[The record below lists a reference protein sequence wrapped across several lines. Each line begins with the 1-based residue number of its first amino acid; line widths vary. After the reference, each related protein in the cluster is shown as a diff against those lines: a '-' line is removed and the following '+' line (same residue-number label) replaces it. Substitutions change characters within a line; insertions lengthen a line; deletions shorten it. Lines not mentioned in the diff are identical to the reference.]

1 MTVRRCLIALT
12 LFCAATTAAFA
23 GPREEGTLLK
33 ATQVIE
39 DTQAMPDESVPD
51 WLLRRAYGIVVIPSL
66 IKVGLV
72 GLGGRGGAG
81 VLLVRDEQGRWRNP
95 SFVTTGGGSIGP
107 QFGIEASDLVLV
119 FTTRRSIEGITGGK
133 LTLGAG
139 ASVAAGPVGRQ
150 ISGSTD
156 IGGAEIYSYSR
167 SKGFFAGISI
177 DGVVIRVD
185 NKGNAALYGKPG
197 ILASEIFASN
207 EPAPAAAQ
215 RLLTSLRHLPSMA
228 DGAAASPTSAAPTT
242 APMAPQD
249 GVAPGTQAPGGRAL
263 ESGEPTTYPLNGTPK
278 R

>member
-1 MTVRRCLIALT
+1 MTVRRYLIALT

-51 WLLRRAYGIVVIPSL
+51 WLLRRAYGLVVIPSL

-72 GLGGRGGAG
+72 GVGGRGGAG

-95 SFVTTGGGSIGP
+95 SFVATGGLGVGP

-150 ISGSTD
+150 VSGATD

-185 NKGNAALYGKPG
+185 NKGNAAFYGKPG
-197 ILASEIFASN
+197 ILASEVFASN
-207 EPAPAAAQ
+207 EAPPAAAQ
-215 RLLTSLRHLPSMA
+215 RLLTALRRLPSMV
-228 DGAAASPTSAAPTT
+228 DGAAPTAAAPVA
-242 APMAPQD
+242 APAAPQD
-249 GVAPGTQAPGGRAL
+249 SVAPGAQAPGGRAL
-263 ESGEPTTYPLNGTPK
+263 ESAEPTTYPLNGTPK

>member
-1 MTVRRCLIALT
+1 MTVRRFVIALT
-12 LFCAATTAAFA
+12 LFCAATTAALA

-72 GLGGRGGAG
+72 GVGGRGGAG
-81 VLLVRDEQGRWRNP
+81 VLLVRDERGQWRNP
-95 SFVTTGGGSIGP
+95 SFVTTYGGSFGP
-107 QFGIEASDLVLV
+107 QFGVEASDLILV

-139 ASVAAGPVGRQ
+139 ASAAAGPVGRQ
-150 ISGSTD
+150 VSGATD

-167 SKGFFAGISI
+167 AKGFFGGISI
-177 DGVVIRVD
+177 DGAVIRID
-185 NKGNAALYGKPG
+185 NKGNAALYAKPG
-197 ILASEIFASN
+197 ILASEVFASAA
-207 EPAPAAAQ
+207 PPPAAAQ
-215 RLLTSLRHLPSMA
+215 RLLEALRRLPSMA
-228 DGAAASPTSAAPTT
+228 DGAAPAPAAAIAPGVTPPAPDAAP
-242 APMAPQD
+242 PQQ
-249 GVAPGTQAPGGRAL
+249 PPGGRAL
-263 ESGEPTTYPLNGTPK
+263 ESSEPTTYPLGSTPK